1 MEKLFS
7 LMQSHL
13 LILAFV
19 AFTFG
24 VNTKQII
31 AKANVGKLTPLIY
44 SSFMVS
50 ILAFAVL

>member
-7 LMQSHL
+7 MMQSHL

-24 VNTKQII
+24 VKYKQII
-31 AKANVGKLTPLIY
+31 AKTNVK
-44 SSFMVS
+44 
-50 ILAFAVL
+50 